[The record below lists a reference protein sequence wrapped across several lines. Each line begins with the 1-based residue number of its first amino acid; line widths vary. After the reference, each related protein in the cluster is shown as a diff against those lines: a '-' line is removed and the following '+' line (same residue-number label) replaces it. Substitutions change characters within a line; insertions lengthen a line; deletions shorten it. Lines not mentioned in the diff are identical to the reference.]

1 MKKINFLACLF
12 AICLFAACSGEH
24 SHGAGGHHDH
34 AHEHSGE
41 THGHDHSHEGDGH
54 SHDHGGEAGAAST
67 VKLSAFSDSPAFG
80 DAAITKMTYE
90 NGQFDFDYTGTDY
103 KLGEQTSDAEV
114 KMCANSAKGQHIH
127 LIVDNNPYAAKY
139 TSEFEHEV
147 ADGEHYILAFLSRSY
162 HESIKNGTASTV
174 KKVTVANKSI
184 SSAADVAEPMLFY
197 SRPKGT
203 YVGKKA
209 TEKVMLD
216 FFLHN
221 VALGADNKIKVEVNG
236 TEIAMVDEWKPMFL
250 EGLPMGDN
258 KVKLTLVDGTGKM
271 VETPLNPVERV
282 FTLKEDKAEM

>member
-12 AICLFAACSGEH
+12 AITLFVACGGDH
-24 SHGAGGHHDH
+24 SHGEGGEHDH

-41 THGHDHSHEGDGH
+41 THGHDHAHEGDGH
-54 SHDHGGEAGAAST
+54 THSHGEESA
-67 VKLSAFSDSPAFG
+67 VKLTDFSASPEFE
-80 DAAITKMTYE
+80 DAALTKMTYE

-127 LIVDNNPYAAKY
+127 LIVDNQPYAAKY
-139 TSEFEHEV
+139 VSEFEHEV

-162 HESIKNGTASTV
+162 HESIKNGTASMV
-174 KKVTVANKSI
+174 KKVNVANKSVGE
-184 SSAADVAEPMLFY
+184 AMDVSEPMLFY

-203 YVGKKA
+203 YVGEKA
-209 TEKVMLD
+209 TTKVMLD

-221 VALGADNKIKVEVNG
+221 VTLGDDYQVKVEANG
-236 TEIAMVDEWKPMFL
+236 AEVATVKEWKPYFL

-258 KVKLTLVDGTGKM
+258 KVKLTLVDGEGKA
-271 VETPLNPVERV
+271 VATPLNPVERV
-282 FTLKEDKAEM
+282 FTLKEDPAQEG

>member
-12 AICLFAACSGEH
+12 AICLFAACGGEH
-24 SHGAGGHHDH
+24 SHGEGGNHDH

-41 THGHDHSHEGDGH
+41 THDHDHSHGGDGH
-54 SHDHGGEAGAAST
+54 NHDHGNASNA
-67 VKLSAFSDSPAFG
+67 VSLSAFSDSPAFG
-80 DAAITKMTYE
+80 DATITKMTYE

-103 KLGEQTSDAEV
+103 KLGEQTSDASV
-114 KMCANSAKGQHIH
+114 KMCANSDKGQHIH
-127 LIVDNNPYAAKY
+127 LIVDNKPYAAKY
-139 TSEFEHEV
+139 TSEFEHDV

-162 HESIKNGTASTV
+162 HESIKNGTANTV

-184 SSAADVAEPMLFY
+184 TNAADVSESMLFY

-221 VALGADNKIKVEVNG
+221 VTLGDDNKVKVEVNG
-236 TEIAMVDEWKPMFL
+236 TEIATVDEWKPMFL

-258 KVKLTLVDGTGKM
+258 KVKLTLVDGAGNT
-271 VETPLNPVERV
+271 VDTPLNPVERV